1 MPINV
6 EGPAD
11 RTIVAEKA
19 GSNVIC
25 YLFDENGDRFG
36 FEYNGSKYV
45 CLFNAQGDVVAI
57 VNSSN
62 QLVAK
67 YAYDAWGK
75 LLNTDSDSPA
85 PAVVNSIRYG
95 ILIHQRNTTA
105 LLNVAGHH
113 PLQLE

>member
-45 CLFNAQGDVVAI
+45 CLFNAQGDV
-57 VNSSN
+57 
-62 QLVAK
+62 
-67 YAYDAWGK
+67 
-75 LLNTDSDSPA
+75 
-85 PAVVNSIRYG
+85 
-95 ILIHQRNTTA
+95 
-105 LLNVAGHH
+105 
-113 PLQLE
+113 E

>member
-1 MPINV
+1 MWKDLLT
-6 EGPAD
+6 GPLSRKRQEAMLSV
-11 RTIVAEKA
+11 TCLM
-19 GSNVIC
+19 S
-25 YLFDENGDRFG
+25 
-36 FEYNGSKYV
+36 
-45 CLFNAQGDVVAI
+45 LFNAQGDVVAI